1 MRLEAL
7 ENNFLRSII
16 PLFLLQQCKI
26 SMTRGLQS
34 PLFFLKK
41 MERLRKIVEEVVGS
55 DPTLFVVDFFL
66 KGTSGNQKLLIIID
80 GDNGVNIDHCSM
92 VSRKVGAILE
102 EEDLISGKYFLE
114 VSSPGL
120 DHPIK
125 LRRQYEKN
133 VGRQLNVE
141 KNDGEIV
148 SGKLL
153 KVESDTLILETS
165 NGEKKER
172 HMNFDEINQSKIEV
186 SFK

>member
-1 MRLEAL
+1 M
-7 ENNFLRSII
+7 N
-16 PLFLLQQCKI
+16 
-26 SMTRGLQS
+26 
-34 PLFFLKK
+34 
-41 MERLRKIVEEVVGS
+41 RLRNIVEEVVGS
-55 DPTLFVVDFFL
+55 DPTLFLVDFMV
-66 KGTSGNQKLLIIID
+66 KGTPGNQKLLIIID

-92 VSRKVGAILE
+92 VNRKVGAILE

-125 LRRQYEKN
+125 LKRQYEKN
-133 VGRQLNVE
+133 AGRQLNVE

-153 KVESDTLILETS
+153 KVDNNALILETS
-165 NGEKKER
+165 DEAEKER
-172 HMNFDEINQSKIEV
+172 LMNFDEINQSKIEV